1 MPKDEFDG
9 AYDVDDDYEEE
20 KAPFVGVK
28 LTGHIHDFFSML
40 CFLIRNAAAGIALAS
55 FILFLVLNYVESSD
69 SIKLQTK
76 HLLNRTNP
84 DCKEYLNNHS
94 RLHDGNPYNDEC
106 EDNLLV
112 RHIPS
117 FEIIAA
123 ICCAMIVLFV
133 LLSHIRMRFFTV
145 RMREEKGHSMWWLRV
160 FFRYEDNYMSDA
172 VRIDSAPMLWIIAA
186 FIFLPVA
193 AVLPAMLGQHQ
204 FDQAAMMCILFFA
217 YELCGAFVEYFNRKK
232 IKFEVDVDPK
242 NDDDSVEKGV
252 ANPKKSSEVDDEDD
266 SENNDDEY
274 PKKKKSQAKKGS
286 EAIVTSHPVY
296 NMKAAIFLILQLMAL
311 FCIIGFMCAWFHP
324 ATTLNHRYPKF
335 INMAFALTLIVLLLQ
350 ILMTTLRYFLTR
362 TQQRYLTSKFWSRGC
377 WECCHTIIIF
387 AYPLIFFW
395 VGFAE
400 VVGKH
405 YLGMQI

>member
-9 AYDVDDDYEEE
+9 AYDDDDDEQQQETDVEDE

-28 LTGHIHDFFSML
+28 LSGHIHDFFSMI
-40 CFLIRNAAAGIALAS
+40 CFLVRNVAGGIAVAS
-55 FILFLVLNYVESSD
+55 FVLFLVLNYVESSD

-76 HLLNRTNP
+76 HLLNKTNA

-112 RHIPS
+112 KHIPS

-123 ICCAMIVLFV
+123 IDCAMIVLFV
-133 LLSHIRMRFFTV
+133 VLSHIRMRFFTV
-145 RMREEKGHSMWWLRV
+145 RLRKERGHNMFWTRV
-160 FFRYEDNYMSDA
+160 FFFYEDNYMADA

-217 YELCGAFVEYFNRKK
+217 FELCGAFVEYFNRKK
-232 IKFEVDVDPK
+232 IKFEVDVDPE
-242 NDDDSVEKGV
+242 NDDDNVEKGE
-252 ANPKKSSEVDDEDD
+252 AKPKKANEVV
-266 SENNDDEY
+266 
-274 PKKKKSQAKKGS
+274 
-286 EAIVTSHPVY
+286 VTSHPVY
-296 NMKAAIFLILQLMAL
+296 NMKAAIFLILQIMAL
-311 FCIIGFMCAWFHP
+311 LCIIGFMCAWFHP

-335 INMAFALTLIVLLLQ
+335 INLAFALTFIVLLLQ

-362 TQQRYLTSKFWSRGC
+362 TQQRYLTSSFWSRGA

-395 VGFAE
+395 VGFAY